1 MKCDHSL
8 NVSGDTTEE
17 KFMVKCCAKN
27 TTRNKPESAMATFL
41 AMEEDTIPIMV
52 FFSKIY
58 DVQKYGSN
66 VGMPNF
72 SNAYRIIQIDSKNSY

>member
-1 MKCDHSL
+1 
-8 NVSGDTTEE
+8 
-17 KFMVKCCAKN
+17 
-27 TTRNKPESAMATFL
+27 MATFL

-72 SNAYRIIQIDSKNSY
+72 SNAYRIIQIDSKNSYWTSQAVLSLTPFTDTVIV